1 MIIILSCF
9 LLSLGNPVSTE
20 TAQEIFNK
28 MLSRYHQA
36 NSIKGSITFNQTGKF
51 SGGSATTTTI
61 TNIHAKKPNFV
72 YFEQI
77 RKSREPLVFKAI
89 CDGKQ
94 LAYSA
99 PPEWAQGDPRK
110 RYLYEPAPPT
120 LDGILNVFPTLLLD
134 RSLPVAL
141 ALYNPYEIKLITS
154 RLTDLSIHDEPE
166 LDGKKVWRLSAKMS
180 LLERASPEVSI
191 PVFFYISKNYELLG
205 VAWEETVMF
214 QEKVQVT
221 NQWIVKLELNA
232 KVDEG
237 LFKVP

>member
-1 MIIILSCF
+1 MITLFSCF
-9 LLSLGNPVSTE
+9 LLSLGVSVSAE

-36 NSIKGSITFNQTGKF
+36 NSIKGSITFQQTGKF

-61 TNIHAKKPNFV
+61 TNIQAKKPNFV

-77 RKSREPLVFKAI
+77 RKSKEPLVFKAV

-94 LAYSA
+94 LAYTA
-99 PPEWAQGDPRK
+99 PPEWSQGDPRK
-110 RYLYEPAPPT
+110 KYLYESAPAT
-120 LDGILNVFPTLLLD
+120 LEGMLNVFPTLLLD

-141 ALYNPYEIKLITS
+141 ALYNPFEIKLVTS
-154 RLTDLSIHDEPE
+154 RLMNLSIYDEPE

-180 LLERASPEVSI
+180 LLERPSPDVSI
-191 PVFFYISKNYELLG
+191 PVYFYISKDYELLG
-205 VAWEETVMF
+205 IAWEETVMF

-221 NQWIVKLELNA
+221 NRWTVKLELNG

-237 LFKVP
+237 LFKIP